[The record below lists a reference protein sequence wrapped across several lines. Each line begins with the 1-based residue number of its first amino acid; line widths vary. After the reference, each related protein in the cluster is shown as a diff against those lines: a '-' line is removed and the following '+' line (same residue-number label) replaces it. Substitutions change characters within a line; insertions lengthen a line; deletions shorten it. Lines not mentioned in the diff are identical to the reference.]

1 MSSSWRGFFRR
12 VPLQILQKSWR
23 LNQVSTRLET
33 KHSDAFLVLTVP
45 STSELKGL
53 AQILILTQSTGTF
66 TFFFLL
72 MHQSFWLAV
81 VGLMSPDLLLV
92 HFLISPSFSEISP
105 KFLLDLRSPSWTICF
120 ELAGNPTPEAFWLS
134 GADLLPFAVRERGN
148 NRGIRFSK
156 RGGLRFLESTSGK
169 LNMRAEVLTPVCS
182 RRPLTS
188 GEHKAGNGRGRR
200 QLAER
205 VSEMFQAPH
214 GCM

>member
-1 MSSSWRGFFRR
+1 
-12 VPLQILQKSWR
+12 
-23 LNQVSTRLET
+23 
-33 KHSDAFLVLTVP
+33 
-45 STSELKGL
+45 
-53 AQILILTQSTGTF
+53 
-66 TFFFLL
+66 